1 MYQGEVNVA
10 EEDLPNF
17 LEVAEDLQ
25 IKEVYNSRQD
35 HQPNFLDQNIEP
47 SIKVKKNLWKMKAL
61 KNRTKL
67 ILLVPIVKTV

>member
-25 IKEVYNSRQD
+25 IKELSENEEVYNSRQD
-35 HQPNFLDQNIEP
+35 HQPIF
-47 SIKVKKNLWKMKAL
+47 
-61 KNRTKL
+61 
-67 ILLVPIVKTV
+67 